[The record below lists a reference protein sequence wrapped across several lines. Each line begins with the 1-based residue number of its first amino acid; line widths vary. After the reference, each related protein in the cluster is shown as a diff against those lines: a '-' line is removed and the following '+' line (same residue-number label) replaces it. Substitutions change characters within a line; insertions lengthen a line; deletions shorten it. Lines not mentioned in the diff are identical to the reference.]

1 MDESSL
7 SPMMTTPLTP
17 SQVLLQEFRGG
28 DNRAGDVLI
37 RRYQPWLTFL
47 ASREIDTRYRGKFD
61 ASDIV
66 QQALLEAVR
75 DMPQFH
81 GQSEGEFRAW
91 LRTILAHVLAHQFR
105 RYRGTQKRDVNQE
118 VSLNH
123 SLQHS
128 STWLSEAL
136 AGSVTSPSLQAARS
150 EQELLLADVLTRLP
164 DDYREVIVL
173 RNLEGLSHE
182 EVARRMGR
190 GVGAVRMLWV
200 RALARL
206 RQEVGDSSKSR

>member
-1 MDESSL
+1 
-7 SPMMTTPLTP
+7 MTTPLIP

-28 DNRAGDVLI
+28 DNRAGDQLL
-37 RRYQPWLTFL
+37 RRYQPWLRFL
-47 ASREIDTRYRGKFD
+47 ACREVDTRYRGKFD

-75 DMPQFH
+75 DMSQFR
-81 GQSEGEFRAW
+81 GQTEEEFRAW
-91 LRTILAHVLAHQFR
+91 LRTILAHVLAHEFR
-105 RYRGTQKRDVNQE
+105 RYRGTQKRDVTQE

-128 STWLSEAL
+128 SAWLSEAL
-136 AGSVTSPSLQAARS
+136 AGSVTSPSLQAARN
-150 EQELLLADVLTRLP
+150 EEELRLADVLTRLP
-164 DDYREVIVL
+164 DDYREVILL

-206 RQEVGDSSKSR
+206 REEMSGSPESGSS